1 MSEAPENIVGRD
13 FHAGKPNELW
23 LTDSTEF
30 KIPAGKVYLSPILDC
45 FDGKLVSWSIGEHPT
60 AKLANSSLIGACKTL
75 KEGERPVSHSD
86 RGGHYRW
93 PGWIGICEKYGLVR
107 SMSKKGCSP
116 DNSACE
122 GLFGRIKNEF
132 FYYRDWDGVPIGDF
146 IAMLDAYLRY
156 YNEERIKESLGWMS
170 PVQYRKS
177 LGLPA

>member
-1 MSEAPENIVGRD
+1 MQIPR
-13 FHAGKPNELW
+13 
-23 LTDSTEF
+23 LTGASARIRHIT
-30 KIPAGKVYLSPILDC
+30 ISG
-45 FDGKLVSWSIGEHPT
+45 
-60 AKLANSSLIGACKTL
+60 SL
-75 KEGERPVSHSD
+75 
-86 RGGHYRW
+86 
-93 PGWIGICEKYGLVR
+93 
-107 SMSKKGCSP
+107 
-116 DNSACE
+116 E